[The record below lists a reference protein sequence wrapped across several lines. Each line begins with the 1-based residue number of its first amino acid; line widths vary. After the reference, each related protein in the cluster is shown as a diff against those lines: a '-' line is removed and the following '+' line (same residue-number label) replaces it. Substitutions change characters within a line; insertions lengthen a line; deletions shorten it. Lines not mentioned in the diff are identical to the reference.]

1 MALNLKNPRAEQLA
15 HELSAATGESLTDVV
30 IRALEAQ
37 LRIVKRAA
45 PTQMQSD
52 VAQLQDFLASQPDR
66 DTRSAEE
73 ILGYDAFGIPS

>member
-30 IRALEAQ
+30 IAALEAQ
-37 LRIVKRAA
+37 LRIVNRAG
-45 PTQMQSD
+45 PSQMWLD

-66 DTRSAEE
+66 DTRTA
-73 ILGYDAFGIPS
+73 DAVVQRG

>member
-30 IRALEAQ
+30 IAALEAQ
-37 LRIVKRAA
+37 LRIVNRAR
-45 PTQMQSD
+45 PSQMWLD

-66 DTRSAEE
+66 DTRTA
-73 ILGYDAFGIPS
+73 DAVVQRG